1 MKCIHSLLFFFTT
14 FAIFVPEDSLPKTEP
29 KRTRAKGMDTSPP
42 QEGIAILIR
51 DESDINT
58 IKEMFGDVL
67 LGINP
72 VTSRDP
78 RSMKDL
84 LLEQRTLVRSCFIV
98 VESTKLLT
106 KSSSK
111 VYLELL
117 KTANEFVGKKI
128 SSPLS
133 PAQFVVL
140 PRALRR

>member
-1 MKCIHSLLFFFTT
+1 M
-14 FAIFVPEDSLPKTEP
+14 PKTEP
-29 KRTRAKGMDTSPP
+29 KRTRAKGMNTSPP
-42 QEGIAILIR
+42 QESIAILIR
-51 DESDINT
+51 EESDINT
-58 IKEMFGDVL
+58 IKEMFGDVS

-84 LLEQRTLVRSCFIV
+84 LLQQSTQVKSCFIA

-106 KSSSK
+106 KSSSE

-117 KTANEFVGKKI
+117 KTANEFVGKNL
-128 SSPLS
+128 SSPLF
-133 PAQFVVL
+133 PVQFVVL

>member
-1 MKCIHSLLFFFTT
+1 MDI
-14 FAIFVPEDSLPKTEP
+14 
-29 KRTRAKGMDTSPP
+29 MDTSPP
-42 QEGIAILIR
+42 QESIAILIR
-51 DESDINT
+51 EESDINT

-84 LLEQRTLVRSCFIV
+84 LLEQRTLVRSCFIA
-98 VESTKLLT
+98 VECTKLLT
-106 KSSSK
+106 KSSSE

-117 KTANEFVGKKI
+117 KTANEFVGKNL
-128 SSPLS
+128 SSPLF
-133 PAQFVVL
+133 PVQFVVL

>member
-1 MKCIHSLLFFFTT
+1 M
-14 FAIFVPEDSLPKTEP
+14 PKTEP
-29 KRTRAKGMDTSPP
+29 KRTRAKGMNTSPP
-42 QEGIAILIR
+42 QESIAILIR
-51 DESDINT
+51 EESDINT

-84 LLEQRTLVRSCFIV
+84 LLQQSTQVKSCFIA

-106 KSSSK
+106 KSSSE

-117 KTANEFVGKKI
+117 KTANEFVGKNL
-128 SSPLS
+128 SSPLFPCTIRCFTQS
-133 PAQFVVL
+133 VE
-140 PRALRR
+140 ALTQLRPIP

>member
-1 MKCIHSLLFFFTT
+1 MYTFSLIFLLP

-42 QEGIAILIR
+42 QERIAILIR
-51 DESDINT
+51 DESDINI

-117 KTANEFVGKKI
+117 KTANEFVGKKT
-128 SSPLS
+128 SSPLF

>member
-1 MKCIHSLLFFFTT
+1 
-14 FAIFVPEDSLPKTEP
+14 
-29 KRTRAKGMDTSPP
+29 MDTSLPR
-42 QEGIAILIR
+42 ERIAILIR
-51 DESDINT
+51 DESDMNT
-58 IKEMFGDVL
+58 IKEVFGDIL

-72 VTSRDP
+72 VTLNDP

-84 LLEQRTLVRSCFIV
+84 LLGKSTLVRSCFIV

-106 KSSSK
+106 KSSSE

-117 KTANEFVGKKI
+117 KTANEFVGKNI
-128 SSPLS
+128 SSPLF

>member
-1 MKCIHSLLFFFTT
+1 M
-14 FAIFVPEDSLPKTEP
+14 PKTEP
-29 KRTRAKGMDTSPP
+29 IRIRAEGVDTSPP
-42 QEGIAILIR
+42 QESIAILIR
-51 DESDINT
+51 DQSDINT

-84 LLEQRTLVRSCFIV
+84 LLEQRTLVRSCFIA
-98 VESTKLLT
+98 VECTKLLT
-106 KSSSK
+106 KSSSE

-117 KTANEFVGKKI
+117 KTANEFVGKNI
-128 SSPLS
+128 SPPLF

>member
-1 MKCIHSLLFFFTT
+1 MYTFSLIFLLP

-42 QEGIAILIR
+42 QESIAILIR

-117 KTANEFVGKKI
+117 KTANEFVDKKI
-128 SSPLS
+128 SSPLF